1 MFLYLC
7 GRYWLSE
14 AARGNGTNVP
24 FSSREMTKD
33 IKVLGGERMGGI
45 TNYLEGC
52 ISHMAVLRSKVK

>member
-14 AARGNGTNVP
+14 AARGTGTNVP

-33 IKVLGGERMGGI
+33 IKVVGRRKNGRD
-45 TNYLEGC
+45 N
-52 ISHMAVLRSKVK
+52 